1 VIEAIELT
9 STCRSRG
16 AGGGP
21 VEKVSFDVYPGQV
34 TALLGAPGAGK
45 STVLRLMV
53 ELEPGGGRTLFGG
66 RPYRA
71 LRPAVR
77 EVGLA
82 LNPDAV
88 HPGRTVQAHLQLY
101 AAGGGVPKPRV
112 AEVLEVAG
120 LSTQATVRCGRLDA
134 GQRQRLAIAAALLG
148 DPAALILDEPH
159 ALDSHGMSWFHALI
173 RAYAAQG
180 RTVLVA
186 ATDPDTLSGTADH
199 VVVLRRDEHDG
210 LSRVIA
216 SRSAA
221 EVFDERRAT
230 VVQVRSPQAARLAA
244 ALESEGAHLAP
255 AGPGALQVRGL
266 DRARIGEVAHIAG
279 VCLHELSEIGHDDDV
294 FGLHPVPRQKELLP
308 GLNRTGTWHSG
319 VRVVADGTV
328 EEVAGEIAE
337 EIEEAELVEAAAEA
351 SAEAERPETAT
362 DAEVRA
368 ARDAAAGEVTVS
380 APVQTTTAMAAGA
393 HTPEVSSAAQAAG
406 PNAGVQA
413 AEPTVGA
420 QAAEPNVAAQA
431 PEQGFA
437 AQVQANAGA
446 PAAEPSVEVQAW
458 QASVGAQ
465 ASEPSVAVQASQPT
479 VGSQASEPSQ
489 PDSASDAQSSQEQS
503 PQEST
508 AEKSDQQPAD
518 NKPSAVGSW
527 RTQGSVAGSRWSA
540 VKGSQAAPAP
550 TSAASAAAPVPASPE
565 RSEPE
570 PEPEPEIE
578 IEPAPAAATVEPAVV
593 RSVALTPAKAR
604 DLPRRTSGFGL
615 RWGRNKPQ
623 HSAAP
628 VSAPTSAPVSVPASA
643 PVSVPASA
651 PALTPASA
659 PVSAPASAPSPE
671 SAASPVLVQPAVP
684 FSVAPAAEQRA
695 ASDGMTP
702 WRAAAARA
710 SKQSQQSQQSHQ
722 QSQQSQQQASVAET
736 APAEQEASA

>member
-1 VIEAIELT
+1 MIEAIELT

-16 AGGGP
+16 VGGGP

-101 AAGGGVPKPRV
+101 AAGGGVPKPRI

-148 DPAALILDEPH
+148 DPAALILDEPYT
-159 ALDSHGMSWFHALI
+159 LDSHGMSWFHALI

-210 LSRVIA
+210 VSRVIA

-244 ALESEGAHLAP
+244 ALESEGARLAP

-266 DRARIGEVAHIAG
+266 DRARIGEVAHVAG
-279 VCLHELSEIGHDDDV
+279 VCLHELSEIGQDDDV
-294 FGLHPVPRQKELLP
+294 FGLRPVPRQQELLP
-308 GLNRTGTWHSG
+308 GLNRAGNWHSG
-319 VRVVADGTV
+319 VRVVPD
-328 EEVAGEIAE
+328 
-337 EIEEAELVEAAAEA
+337 EIEETEVVEAAAEA
-351 SAEAERPETAT
+351 SAEAERPEMPGQDVPASAT
-362 DAEVRA
+362 VQASA
-368 ARDAAAGEVTVS
+368 VTV
-380 APVQTTTAMAAGA
+380 TTAGT
-393 HTPEVSSAAQAAG
+393 HTPE
-406 PNAGVQA
+406 
-413 AEPTVGA
+413 
-420 QAAEPNVAAQA
+420 
-431 PEQGFA
+431 
-437 AQVQANAGA
+437 
-446 PAAEPSVEVQAW
+446 PAAEAH
-458 QASVGAQ
+458 AAQ
-465 ASEPSVAVQASQPT
+465 PSVAVQVPEPSDGAQVPQKRVRAQTSEPNVVVLTSEPTPAAQTPQPSVRAQVSQSN
-479 VGSQASEPSQ
+479 VVVLASEPTPAVQDPRPSVGAAEPTAGAPAPEPSPAAQTPEPGQTGGAAESQ
-489 PDSASDAQSSQEQS
+489 P
-503 PQEST
+503 PQEPAAGLPTPPVADQQSGGMMPST
-508 AEKSDQQPAD
+508 A
-518 NKPSAVGSW
+518 GSW

-540 VKGSQAAPAP
+540 VKGSQAPRG
-550 TSAASAAAPVPASPE
+550 SAASAATPSPASAPAP
-565 RSEPE
+565 SVP
-570 PEPEPEIE
+570 
-578 IEPAPAAATVEPAVV
+578 EPAPAAPEVPEPAPVH
-593 RSVALTPAKAR
+593 SAAPASRLDSPAAAKSR
-604 DLPRRTSGFGL
+604 EVSRRTSGFGL
-615 RWGRNKPQ
+615 RWGRGKP
-623 HSAAP
+623 HPSAA
-628 VSAPTSAPVSVPASA
+628 T
-643 PVSVPASA
+643 
-651 PALTPASA
+651 
-659 PVSAPASAPSPE
+659 APASSPE
-671 SAASPVLVQPAVP
+671 TVASPVLVQPAVP
-684 FSVAPAAEQRA
+684 FTVAPSAEQRGTEPRGA
-695 ASDGMTP
+695 GDGMTP

-710 SKQSQQSQQSHQ
+710 SKQSQQ
-722 QSQQSQQQASVAET
+722 QASVAEA